1 MRYSP
6 GSMRRK
12 ALFLVVLCVSA
23 LSAQAQP
30 ADPFVRMAFLLGA
43 WDGVAEGQ
51 PGKGTA
57 RRVYSR
63 VLNGR
68 FIRAV
73 HRGVYPPQD
82 KNPKGEVHEDEGFFS
97 VDRARKLIVFR
108 QFHTEGFVNTYVEA
122 GAFTPATIVFESE
135 GIENI
140 PAGFKARETYVSL
153 GPDAFEETFEMA
165 EAGKPFEVY
174 SKTRFT
180 RAK

>member
-1 MRYSP
+1 MRYRPS
-6 GSMRRK
+6 
-12 ALFLVVLCVSA
+12 LVVVIVVTLLAPVVLAESP
-23 LSAQAQP
+23 P
-30 ADPFVRMAFLLGA
+30 ADPFARIAFLIGT

-63 VLNGR
+63 ALNNR
-68 FIRAV
+68 FVRAV
-73 HRGVYPPQD
+73 HRGEYPPQE

-97 VDRARKLIVFR
+97 LDRTRMKIVFR
-108 QFHTEGFVNTYVEA
+108 QFHTEGFVITYVET
-122 GAFTPATIVFESE
+122 GDSTLTSIVFESE

-140 PAGFKARETYVSL
+140 PAGFKARETYAPL
-153 GPDAFEETFEMA
+153 GTNGFEETFEMA
-165 EAGKPFEVY
+165 EPGKPFEIY